1 MVRLGGVQ
9 ARVRMTPDLHLDAAP
24 VASPAIVPQL
34 VEGGNHR
41 PLPLDDP
48 ALGWRLEDGYAD
60 VFHVDLRDGAPVGR
74 RRHLF
79 RAEAGA
85 LLFGTPA
92 QGHAALIVV
101 GSIGARLRGQDR
113 RELAGGDDFVP
124 RAEAW
129 ILRLTDAATGAGA
142 VWPERVAEPGA
153 GRLDPGARL
162 HADPRR
168 PLWLRVEE
176 GEAAWLDGSPTG
188 PDAPPLPLADRAWI
202 ASASGAAV
210 SLTEAWP
217 DAAQLWPALDRFH
230 ALVLDRIQARALAQA
245 DSEAQRAQRSR
256 QSSRDALAHAL
267 GGMTGLVEGRPPG
280 TAPPPDSGD
289 PLAVVLSALMA
300 NIGVE
305 ETLPRQDAQD
315 AVPPAARLTGLLAA
329 ARLRSRKVLLRE
341 GWWRSEGVAMLGWLG
356 EERQPVA
363 LLPSA
368 TAAGGAFD
376 LLGVEGRVRVTA
388 DLADRL
394 APEALHLYRPL
405 PARALSAAEA
415 LRFPLRGLGR
425 DGLRL
430 ALCGLG
436 GALLALLVPVATG
449 FLFDDAIPRADHG
462 QLAFIVAG
470 LVAAAIGGA
479 AFDLVKT
486 LAVLRLES
494 RVDGVMQAAFMDRL
508 LALPVGFFRRF
519 TAGDLADRTL
529 GLQTVREILAAST
542 MAGLLGSVFG
552 LVSLG
557 LLVFYDGRLA
567 LLAAGLALLSALVTG
582 ALSYGQLRHE
592 REHIRRQGRLDGLV
606 LQLIVG
612 IGKLRVAGAEPR
624 AMAQWARGFTAQKA
638 RAVAAQR
645 YANALET
652 FHAVFPTL
660 ASVAVFAAVA
670 LLMESDAREQ
680 ALRALAATPGSMGS
694 AEAPEPF
701 STGSFLAFTAAFGQL
716 LAALTE
722 MANALTKSLT
732 VLPLLERARPI
743 LDAAP
748 EVPAGRDAPGDLAG
762 AVSLS
767 RVAFRY
773 APDAPRVLHDLSL
786 SIDAGEFVAIV
797 GASGSGKS
805 TVLRLLLGFER
816 PDQGE
821 VFFDGRA
828 AERLDLAAVRRQ
840 IGVVLQNGRITAGSL
855 FQNIVGTA
863 PLGLDDAWHAARLVG
878 LDQDIEQM
886 PMGMHTVL
894 MDGGGTLSGGQRQRL
909 MIARAL
915 VHRPRILLLD
925 EATSALDNRTQAVVT
940 ASLAKLS
947 VTRVVI
953 AHRLSTIR
961 DVDRVFV
968 LEGGRLV
975 QSGRCEDLMAVDG
988 PFKTLASRQLL

>member
-1 MVRLGGVQ
+1 MK
-9 ARVRMTPDLHLDAAP
+9 PDLILDHSAA
-24 VASPAIVPQL
+24 ADVPTAPIL

-41 PLPLDDP
+41 PLLLNDP

-60 VFHVDLRDGAPVGR
+60 LFHVALKDGVPVGR
-74 RRHLF
+74 RHHLF

-85 LLFGTPA
+85 VLFGTPT
-92 QGHAALIVV
+92 QGGTALVAI
-101 GSIGARLRGQDR
+101 GSIGARLRGVDR
-113 RELAGGDDFVP
+113 RELAAAGDFQP

-129 ILRLTDAATGAGA
+129 ILRLTDAATGGEA
-142 VWPERVAEPGA
+142 VWPDRVAEPGTH
-153 GRLDPGARL
+153 RLDPAARL
-162 HADPRR
+162 HAAPRR

-176 GEAAWLDGSPTG
+176 GAASWLGG
-188 PDAPPLPLADRAWI
+188 PALPAGAPPLPLTERSWI
-202 ASASGAAV
+202 ETATGATL
-210 SLTEAWP
+210 SLAEAWP
-217 DAAQLWPALDRFH
+217 DAPQLWPALDRFH
-230 ALVLDRIQARALAQA
+230 ALVLDRIGTRVSTQA
-245 DSEAQRAQRSR
+245 DQEAQRVRRSHD
-256 QSSRDALAHAL
+256 SSRDALAQAL
-267 GGMTGLVEGRPPG
+267 GGMSGLVDGAVPD
-280 TAPPPDSGD
+280 TAPLPDSGD
-289 PLAVVLSALMA
+289 PLATALAAVMA
-300 NIGVE
+300 HIGVIDPP
-305 ETLPRQDAQD
+305 PRPDAGQDGAT
-315 AVPPAARLTGLLAA
+315 PAARLSGLLAA

-341 GWWRSEGVAMLGWLG
+341 GWWRVEGVAMLGWLG
-356 EERQPVA
+356 AERQPVA
-363 LLPSA
+363 LLPGPTGFTMRSA
-368 TAAGGAFD
+368 AD
-376 LLGVEGRVRVTA
+376 SRRVTA
-388 DLADRL
+388 SIAGQL
-394 APEALHLYRPL
+394 APDALHVYRPL
-405 PARALSAAEA
+405 PARAVSAMEA
-415 LRFPLRGLGR
+415 IRFPLRGLGG

-436 GALLALLVPVATG
+436 GALLALLTPVATG
-449 FLFDDAIPRADHG
+449 LLFDDIIPRAEHG
-462 QLAFIVAG
+462 QLAFVIAG
-470 LVAAAIGGA
+470 LVAAAVGGA

-494 RVDGVMQAAFMDRL
+494 RIDGTMQAAFMDRL

-557 LLVFYDGRLA
+557 LLLVYDARLA
-567 LLAAGLALLSALVTG
+567 LLAGGMALLSALVTG
-582 ALSYGQLRHE
+582 VLSYGQLRHE

-612 IGKLRVAGAEPR
+612 IGKLRVAAAEPR
-624 AMAQWARGFTAQKA
+624 AMAEWARGFTGQKA

-645 YANALET
+645 YANALES
-652 FHAVFPTL
+652 FHAAFPTL

-670 LLMESDAREQ
+670 LLMESDAKEQ
-680 ALRALAATPGSMGS
+680 ALQALAATPG
-694 AEAPEPF
+694 EAPPDPF
-701 STGSFLAFTAAFGQL
+701 STGSFLAFTTAFGQL
-716 LAALTE
+716 LASLTAMAQALTR
-722 MANALTKSLT
+722 SLT
-732 VLPLLERARPI
+732 ILPLLERARPI
-743 LDAAP
+743 LDTAP

-762 AVSLS
+762 GVSLS

-773 APDAPRVLHDLSL
+773 GPDAPFVLHDLSL
-786 SIDAGEFVAIV
+786 SIEPGEFVAVV

-805 TVLRLLLGFER
+805 TLLRLLLGFER
-816 PDQGE
+816 PDRGE

-840 IGVVLQNGRITAGSL
+840 IGVVLQNGRVTAGSL

-878 LDQDIEQM
+878 LDQDIEAM

-975 QSGRCEDLMAVDG
+975 QSGRGEDLMAVDG
-988 PFKTLASRQLL
+988 PFRRLASRQLL

>member
-1 MVRLGGVQ
+1 MDVLDHP
-9 ARVRMTPDLHLDAAP
+9 ATPGHAATL
-24 VASPAIVPQL
+24 L

-48 ALGWRLEDGYAD
+48 SLAWRLEDGYAD
-60 VFHVDLRDGAPVGR
+60 LFHVELRDGAPVGR
-74 RRHLF
+74 RRHVF

-85 LLFGTPA
+85 LLFGLPP
-92 QGHAALIVV
+92 QGGAALLVV
-101 GSIGARLRGQDR
+101 GSIGARLRGLDR
-113 RELAGGDDFVP
+113 RRLAAEPDLLP
-124 RAEAW
+124 RAETW
-129 ILRLTDAATGAGA
+129 IRRLTDAATGGEA
-142 VWPERVAEPGA
+142 VWPDRVAEPGTR
-153 GRLDPGARL
+153 RLGPGERL

-176 GEAAWLDGSPTG
+176 GAAAWLGGPTIPAG
-188 PDAPPLPLADRAWI
+188 APPLPLADRAWI
-202 ASASGAAV
+202 AAATDV
-210 SLTEAWP
+210 TLSLTEAAP
-217 DAAQLWPALDRFH
+217 DAAALGPALDHFH
-230 ALVLDRIQARALAQA
+230 ALVLDRIQARAAAQA
-245 DSEAQRAQRSR
+245 DGEAQRAQRSR
-256 QSSRDALAHAL
+256 QSSRDALARAL
-267 GGMTGLVEGRPPG
+267 GGMTGLVESAAPDAVPPLE
-280 TAPPPDSGD
+280 AGD
-289 PLAVVLSALMA
+289 PLAAALAVVMA
-300 NIGVE
+300 HIGVE
-305 ETLPRQDAQD
+305 DPLPRRDAS
-315 AVPPAARLTGLLAA
+315 AAAEASAAERLTGLLAA
-329 ARLRSRKVLLRE
+329 TRLRTRKVLLR
-341 GWWRSEGVAMLGWLG
+341 GNWWRVDGAALLGWLG
-356 EERQPVA
+356 EDRQPVA
-363 LLPSA
+363 LLPVA
-368 TAAGGAFD
+368 CGFDMVGAAG
-376 LLGVEGRVRVTA
+376 RTRVTA
-388 DLADRL
+388 DIADRL
-394 APEALHLYRPL
+394 APEALHVYRPL
-405 PARALSAAEA
+405 PARALAAADA
-415 LRFPLRGLGR
+415 LRFPLRGLGG

-430 ALCGLG
+430 LFCGLG

-449 FLFDDAIPRADHG
+449 LLFDDVIPRADHR
-462 QLAFIVAG
+462 QLVFLVAG
-470 LVAAAIGGA
+470 LVAAAVGGA

-494 RVDGVMQAAFMDRL
+494 RIDGVMQAAFMDRL

-529 GLQTVREILAAST
+529 GLQSVREILAAST
-542 MAGLLGSVFG
+542 LAGLLGAVFG

-557 LLVFYDGRLA
+557 LLIVYDGRLA
-567 LLAAGLALLSALVTG
+567 LLAGGLALLSALVTG

-624 AMAQWARGFTAQKA
+624 ALAQWARGFTAQKA

-645 YANALET
+645 YGNALET
-652 FHAVFPTL
+652 FHAAFPTL
-660 ASVAVFAAVA
+660 ASVAVFATVA
-670 LLMESDAREQ
+670 LLMESDARQQ
-680 ALRALAATPGSMGS
+680 ALQALAATPG
-694 AEAPEPF
+694 AEPPAPF
-701 STGSFLAFTAAFGQL
+701 STGSFLAFTTAFGQL
-716 LAALTE
+716 LAALTA
-722 MANALTKSLT
+722 MAHALTRSLS

-743 LDAAP
+743 LDTAP
-748 EVPAGRDAPGDLAG
+748 EVPGGRDAPGDLAG
-762 AVSLS
+762 GVTLS

-773 APDAPRVLHDLSL
+773 AADAPRVLHDLSL
-786 SIDAGEFVAIV
+786 SIAPGEFVAIV

-968 LEGGRLV
+968 LDAGTLV
-975 QSGRCEDLMAVDG
+975 QSGRYDDLMAVDG
-988 PFKTLASRQLL
+988 PFRTLANRQLL

>member
-1 MVRLGGVQ
+1 MEV
-9 ARVRMTPDLHLDAAP
+9 LDHPAAP
-24 VASPAIVPQL
+24 GHAVTLL

-41 PLPLDDP
+41 PLTLDDP
-48 ALGWRLEDGYAD
+48 ALGWRLEKGYAD
-60 VFHVDLRDGAPVGR
+60 LFHVELRDGALVGR

-85 LLFGTPA
+85 LLFGLPPH
-92 QGHAALIVV
+92 GDAALLAV
-101 GSIGARLRGQDR
+101 GSIGARLRGLDR
-113 RELAGGDDFVP
+113 RQLAAEPDLP
-124 RAEAW
+124 ARAETW
-129 ILRLTDAATGAGA
+129 IRRLTDAATGGEA
-142 VWPERVAEPGA
+142 VWPDRVAEPGA
-153 GRLDPGARL
+153 RRLGPGERL

-176 GEAAWLDGSPTG
+176 GVVAWLGG
-188 PDAPPLPLADRAWI
+188 PAVPAGAPPLPLADRAWI
-202 ASASGAAV
+202 AAAADATL
-210 SLTEAWP
+210 SLTEAGP
-217 DAAQLWPALDRFH
+217 DAAALGPALDHFH
-230 ALVLDRIQARALAQA
+230 ALVLDRIQARVAAQA
-245 DSEAQRAQRSR
+245 DGEARRARRSR
-256 QSSRDALAHAL
+256 QSSRDALARAL
-267 GGMTGLVEGRPPG
+267 GGMTGLVEGATPDAG
-280 TAPPPDSGD
+280 PPPESGD
-289 PLAVVLSALMA
+289 PLAAALAVVMA
-300 NIGVE
+300 HIGVE
-305 ETLPRQDAQD
+305 DPLPRRETPATDAS
-315 AVPPAARLTGLLAA
+315 AAERLTGLLAA
-329 ARLRSRKVLLRE
+329 TRLRTRKVLLR
-341 GWWRSEGVAMLGWLG
+341 GRWWRVEGAALLGWLG

-363 LLPSA
+363 LLPTACGFDMVGA
-368 TAAGGAFD
+368 T
-376 LLGVEGRVRVTA
+376 GRTRVTA
-388 DLADRL
+388 EIADRL
-394 APEALHLYRPL
+394 APEALHVYRPL
-405 PARALSAAEA
+405 PARALAAAEA

-430 ALCGLG
+430 LLCGLG

-449 FLFDDAIPRADHG
+449 FLFDDVIPRADHR
-462 QLAFIVAG
+462 QLAFLVAG

-494 RVDGVMQAAFMDRL
+494 RIDGVMQAAFMDRL

-529 GLQTVREILAAST
+529 GLQSVREILAAST
-542 MAGLLGSVFG
+542 LSGLLGAVFG

-557 LLVFYDGRLA
+557 LLIAYDGRLA
-567 LLAAGLALLSALVTG
+567 LLAGGLALLSALVTG

-645 YANALET
+645 YGNALET
-652 FHAVFPTL
+652 FHAAFPTL

-670 LLMESDAREQ
+670 LLMDSDAKQQ
-680 ALRALAATPGSMGS
+680 ALQALAATPGTD
-694 AEAPEPF
+694 APAPF
-701 STGSFLAFTAAFGQL
+701 STGSFLAFTTAFGQL
-716 LAALTE
+716 LAALTA
-722 MANALTKSLT
+722 MAHALTRSLS
-732 VLPLLERARPI
+732 VLPLLERTRPI
-743 LDAAP
+743 LDTAP
-748 EVPAGRDAPGDLAG
+748 EVPGGRDAPGDLAG
-762 AVSLS
+762 GVTLS

-786 SIDAGEFVAIV
+786 SIAPGEFVAIV

-940 ASLAKLS
+940 ASLARLS

-968 LEGGRLV
+968 LDGGTLV
-975 QSGRCEDLMAVDG
+975 QSGRCDELMAVDG
-988 PFKTLASRQLL
+988 PFRTLANRQLL

>member
-1 MVRLGGVQ
+1 RQPHAVQ
-9 ARVRMTPDLHLDAAP
+9 R
-24 VASPAIVPQL
+24 
-34 VEGGNHR
+34 
-41 PLPLDDP
+41 
-48 ALGWRLEDGYAD
+48 
-60 VFHVDLRDGAPVGR
+60 
-74 RRHLF
+74 
-79 RAEAGA
+79 
-85 LLFGTPA
+85 
-92 QGHAALIVV
+92 
-101 GSIGARLRGQDR
+101 
-113 RELAGGDDFVP
+113 
-124 RAEAW
+124 
-129 ILRLTDAATGAGA
+129 
-142 VWPERVAEPGA
+142 
-153 GRLDPGARL
+153 

-176 GEAAWLDGSPTG
+176 GAAAWLDGPMVAAG
-188 PDAPPLPLADRAWI
+188 DPPLPLADRAWI
-202 ASASGAAV
+202 AAAETGDADL

-217 DAAQLWPALDRFH
+217 DDAELWPALDAFH
-230 ALVLDRIQARALAQA
+230 GLVLDRIAARVAGQA
-245 DSEAQRAQRSR
+245 DHEARRVRDSR
-256 QSSRDALAHAL
+256 RSSRDALARAL
-267 GGMTGLVEGRPPG
+267 GGMTGLVEGASPD
-280 TAPPPDSGD
+280 APPALDFAD
-289 PLAVVLSALMA
+289 PLTAALSAVMA
-300 NIGVE
+300 RLGVE
-305 ETLPRQDAQD
+305 ESLPRPDAS
-315 AVPPAARLTGLLAA
+315 AAAGTGNAAERLTASLAA
-329 ARLRSRKVLLRE
+329 VRLRTRKVLLRD
-341 GWWRSEGVAMLGWLG
+341 GWWGLDGAAMLGWLG

-363 LLPSA
+363 LLPD
-368 TAAGGAFD
+368 AGGFVMLSAA
-376 LLGVEGRVRVTA
+376 GRVRVTA
-388 DLADRL
+388 DLAVRL
-394 APEALHLYRPL
+394 APEALHVYRPL
-405 PARALSAAEA
+405 PARALSAMEA
-415 LRFPLRGLGR
+415 LRFPLRGLSA

-449 FLFDDAIPRADHG
+449 LLFDDAIPRADHG
-462 QLAFIVAG
+462 ALAFLVAG

-494 RVDGVMQAAFMDRL
+494 RIDGVMQAAVMDRL

-529 GLQTVREILAAST
+529 GLQSVREILAAST
-542 MAGLLGSVFG
+542 MAGLLGALFG

-557 LLVFYDGRLA
+557 LLVVYDGRLA
-567 LLAAGLALLSALVTG
+567 LLAAGLALLSALVTAG
-582 ALSYGQLRHE
+582 LSYGQLRHE
-592 REHIRRQGRLDGLV
+592 REQVRRQGRLDGLV

-645 YANALET
+645 YANALES
-652 FHAVFPTL
+652 FHAVFPAL
-660 ASVAVFAAVA
+660 ATAAVFLAVA

-680 ALRALAATPGSMGS
+680 ALQALAATPGAAPGALGG
-694 AEAPEPF
+694 AETPTPF
-701 STGSFLAFTAAFGQL
+701 TTGRFLAFTAAFGQL

-722 MANALTKSLT
+722 MANAVTKSLS

-743 LDAAP
+743 LATAP
-748 EVPAGRDAPGDLAG
+748 EVPAGRDAPGALAG
-762 AVSLS
+762 GVSLS

-786 SIDAGEFVAIV
+786 SIEPGAFVAVV
-797 GASGSGKS
+797 GPSGSGKS

-828 AERLDLAAVRRQ
+828 AERLDMAAVRRQ

-940 ASLAKLS
+940 ASLGKLS

-975 QSGRCEDLMAVDG
+975 QSGRYEDLMAVDG
-988 PFKTLASRQLL
+988 PFKTLANRQLL